1 MRKQPRIAAAFA
13 AFLLSTGMVA
23 VDLAVTAQPA
33 GAATYRRSYRRY
45 ASRYA
50 ARPQAPA
57 TAENLARLRQCES
70 GGDYARRSGNGY
82 YGAYQFSPST
92 WRSLGFVGLPSDA
105 PSDVQDQAAAKL
117 QARSGWA
124 QWPGCTRALGLR

>member
-23 VDLAVTAQPA
+23 VDLAATAQPA
-33 GAATYRRSYRRY
+33 GAATFRRSNYRRY
-45 ASRYA
+45 SF
-50 ARPQAPA
+50 RPQAPA
-57 TAENLARLRQCES
+57 TAENFARLRQCES

-82 YGAYQFSPST
+82 YGAYQFSPAT
-92 WRSLGFVGLPSDA
+92 WRSLGFAGLPSDA
-105 PSDVQDQAAAKL
+105 PADVQDQAATKL
-117 QARSGWA
+117 QVRSGWR